1 MSLTKSVLVIGGSG
15 FVGTHVVKRLRE
27 QFKVYATYRSHP
39 MSMRG
44 VSYFPLAV
52 ENRPWGKRLIRA
64 LEPQAIIYCAGM
76 NDLLWAERH
85 PEEADNVHV
94 SGVAALAEGSS
105 IMQCKFIFLSNAY
118 TFDGKKGN
126 YHENDTA
133 LPFHSFGK
141 MKLSAENYVRTKTL
155 NWASV
160 RSSPVFGRGVPDHPS
175 FFDVLRMKLDRGQNV
190 ELQDREVHSFAP
202 VSGLAE
208 VLAQL
213 IESPFKNKILHYG
226 GLTKVSYLELARE
239 FARRFGFNESL
250 VLAAQKNPEATHEV
264 EDFSVNSSQAIEI
277 LKIKPLLLQE
287 GFDLLQKELIAPA
300 SFL

>member
-15 FVGTHVVKRLRE
+15 FVGTHVVRRLRE

-64 LEPQAIIYCAGM
+64 LEPQAIIYCAGA
-76 NDLLWAERH
+76 NDLLWSEKN

-94 SGVAALAEGSS
+94 SGVAALAEVSS
-105 IMQCKFIFLSNAY
+105 IMQCKFIFLSNPY

-126 YHENDTA
+126 YHESDTA
-133 LPFHSFGK
+133 LPSYSFGK

-160 RSSPVFGRGVPDHPS
+160 RSSPVYGRSVPDHPS
-175 FFDVLRMKLDRGQNV
+175 FFDMLRTKLDRGQTV
-190 ELQDREVHSFAP
+190 ELAENEIHSFAP

-208 VLAQL
+208 LLASL

-226 GLTKVSYLELARE
+226 GLTKVSRFELARE
-239 FARRFGFNESL
+239 FARYFGFNESL
-250 VLAAQKNPEATHEV
+250 IVAAQKDPENPQEI
-264 EDFSVNSSQAIEI
+264 EDFSVNCSQAIEV

-287 GFDLLQKELIAPA
+287 GFDLLQKELVAA
-300 SFL
+300 TSSL